1 MKHYYKTVEGWFNY
15 EWFYDDAVTLC
26 EDGETIV
33 EIGAYKGKSACYA
46 GVAMANTEK
55 VINLHS
61 VDHFKGSPAMNTKSN
76 PVYVPQLK
84 GDCEYLYKEFLKNT
98 KPVSEWVRGI
108 KLDSASA
115 STLYEDESLAGVFI
129 DGDHTY
135 KGCLADI
142 KNWLP
147 KIKKGGMFA
156 GHDYNFSGVKK
167 AVSEFFDT
175 IELRGNCWNII

>member
-33 EIGAYKGKSACYA
+33 EIGAYKGKSGCYA

-84 GDCEYLYKEFLKNT
+84 GDCEYLYKESNTRWHKEEEVVDDITMIVVFL
-98 KPVSEWVRGI
+98 EQR
-108 KLDSASA
+108 L
-115 STLYEDESLAGVFI
+115 L
-129 DGDHTY
+129 
-135 KGCLADI
+135 
-142 KNWLP
+142 
-147 KIKKGGMFA
+147 
-156 GHDYNFSGVKK
+156 
-167 AVSEFFDT
+167 
-175 IELRGNCWNII
+175 